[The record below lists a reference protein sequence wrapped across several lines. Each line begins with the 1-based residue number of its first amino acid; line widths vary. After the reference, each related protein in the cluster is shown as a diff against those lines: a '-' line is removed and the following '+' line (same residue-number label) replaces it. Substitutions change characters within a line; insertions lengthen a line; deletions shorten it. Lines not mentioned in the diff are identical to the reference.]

1 MTHTPARNLRIDRID
16 ELRAEVLALLPIVA
30 ERTVQERLER
40 AWGDVDEA
48 VALLNAPASSSQRSP
63 LALVDALLGL
73 ASSRLAAARRALE
86 GPDGCVNAS

>member
-1 MTHTPARNLRIDRID
+1 MSDSAVRHNRIDRID

-30 ERTVQERLER
+30 ERTVQQRLER
-40 AWGDVDEA
+40 AWQDVDEA
-48 VALLNAPASSSQRSP
+48 VALLNAPVSNSHRSP

-86 GPDGCVNAS
+86 SSDRYVNAS